1 MKAAILQEQTP
12 DWCVLAEQPGPDGG
26 TMSTRKKRHTQN
38 AFSLCGDL
46 MLAPAVVAMRLPLIA
61 LDASSRAPK
70 GIEAMLAVNE
80 KALAFAEG
88 MAAAQLVILRS
99 ALRFWPEVLSGRRPS
114 FLSGGA
120 LKESMVAALKPA
132 GRRVRTNFN
141 RLSKLG

>member
-1 MKAAILQEQTP
+1 
-12 DWCVLAEQPGPDGG
+12 
-26 TMSTRKKRHTQN
+26 MSSRKKRHIQN
-38 AFSLCGDL
+38 VFSLYGDL
-46 MLAPAVVAMRLPLIA
+46 MLAPAVVAMRLPIIA

-80 KALAFAEG
+80 KAFAFAEG

-99 ALRFWPEVLSGRRPS
+99 ALRLWPDLLSGQNPS

-120 LKESMVAALKPA
+120 LKDSMVASLKPA

>member
-99 ALRFWPEVLSGRRPS
+99 ALWFWPEVLSGRSPS

-120 LKESMVAALKPA
+120 LKDSMVAALKPA

-141 RLSKLG
+141 RLSKLS